1 MPFDRPYPAPWV
13 LDIQDLS
20 TRRLRINQLRQDVQE
35 LRKIFRGFEARQGFD
50 VRHPENWS
58 AARVAKA
65 RRYGLRMRQLKS
77 TPHVIARPRTQA
89 QRDALMK
96 HVAQPWPNQKAFIVH
111 TPHPINTVVDYVL
124 EPAVSIP
131 VYAAALTFVRQRP
144 AQLRV
149 QLVKQIHGGESL
161 TQDFLFRE
169 ILGYQPGLVGPGGTY
184 RVGQNPWEDMVRATR
199 ALLPFMPKTT
209 MSARTGEQEEAW
221 YTFISM
227 PHDSIG
233 AAIRYSEIVNSLQF
247 DFSRYSD
254 SFAGLILG
262 FRYQG
267 DRWKAAMSP
276 QSEMNQRDKTRA
288 LYKKIR
294 EEDIKAMRRMDERF
308 KRKPKK
314 KIARHKK

>member
-1 MPFDRPYPAPWV
+1 VPFDRPYPAPWV
-13 LDIQDLS
+13 LDIKDLP

-35 LRKIFRGFEARQGFD
+35 LRKIFSGFEAKNGFD

-58 AARVAKA
+58 AGRVAKA
-65 RRYGLRMRQLKS
+65 RRYGIRMRQLKS
-77 TPHVIARPRTQA
+77 SPHIIVRPRTQA
-89 QRDALMK
+89 QREALLR

-111 TPHPINTVVDYVL
+111 TPHPIGTVVDYVY
-124 EPAVSIP
+124 EPERRFPFNV
-131 VYAAALTFVRQRP
+131 VVP
-144 AQLRV
+144 ARLRV
-149 QLVKQIHGGESL
+149 QLSKEIHGGTHM

-169 ILGYQPGLVGPGGTY
+169 ILGYQPGLPGPGGMY
-184 RVGQNPWEDMVRATR
+184 RKGRNPWDDMIRATR
-199 ALLPFMPKTT
+199 ALLPHMPKTT
-209 MSARTGEQEEAW
+209 MSARTGEEEEAW

-233 AAIRYSEIVNSLQF
+233 ASIRYSEILNKLQE
-247 DFSRYSD
+247 DFSQYRE

-276 QSEMNQRDKTRA
+276 QSEMNQRDKTRV

-294 EEDIKAMRRMDERF
+294 AEDLKAMRRMDARF

-314 KIARHKK
+314 HRRPK